1 MTDTELE
8 RILGAFYRAEVP
20 ADMTAPAALRL
31 RLATIPG
38 APLASGR
45 PARQRGFTLLAAAA
59 ILTTTIVGGALLG
72 GALVEPRPNP
82 RDVIPPSSSP
92 GASDQAGPS
101 ARPTSPL
108 ETPQAAVWVA
118 TGSMGT
124 PRHGHAAIRLADG
137 RVLVVG
143 GKAEYDFE
151 PSDLTSA
158 ELYDPGSGTWSAA
171 GTTAK
176 PLQARHAATLLRDGK
191 VLVADSDGAEVF
203 DPETR
208 AWTVAARGWS
218 GVLTGF
224 GATATL
230 LLDGRVLVAGVH
242 GAQLYDPINE
252 TWTNTGTMT
261 EPLLWYSATLLSDG
275 KVLAAGEGLDDHNNE
290 SDFSYSAQLY
300 DPETGTWTSVADLH
314 HLYRTGAFSATLL
327 DDGRVLVA
335 GGVSDGPPRSA
346 VEIYDPGKNTWTAVG
361 DRPVRGGY
369 LTAVALSDGTVLL
382 ITIGASYSDQVT
394 EPSIERPVIPPELYD
409 PRTGSWTTT
418 ATMLQPHDAASFTL
432 LLDGRVLA
440 AGGLDCSE
448 VIADLCSTGE
458 VTPSAEL
465 YVPATGQ

>member
-1 MTDTELE
+1 MTDHELE
-8 RILGAFYRAEVP
+8 LRLRSWYRAEIP
-20 ADMTAPAALRL
+20 ATETAPAALRSSL
-31 RLATIPG
+31 TAIPR
-38 APLASGR
+38 AELLSRR
-45 PARQRGFTLLAAAA
+45 PARKRGFTLLAAAA
-59 ILTTTIVGGALLG
+59 ILTTTIVGGALLA
-72 GALVEPRPNP
+72 GAVTEPRPGP
-82 RDVIPPSSSP
+82 RDVVAPSSTP
-92 GASDQAGPS
+92 GSSELAGPS
-101 ARPTSPL
+101 VGPTSPQ
-108 ETPQAAVWVA
+108 EAVWLA

-124 PRHGHAAIRLADG
+124 PRHGHAAVRLADG

-151 PSDLTSA
+151 PRTLTSA

-171 GTTAK
+171 GNTAT
-176 PLQARHAATLLRDGK
+176 PLQARTAAALLRDGK
-191 VLVADSDGAEVF
+191 VLVANSDGAQVF

-208 AWTVAARGWS
+208 AWTVAERGWS

-252 TWTNTGTMT
+252 TWTNTGAMT
-261 EPLLWYSATLLSDG
+261 EPLLWYSATLLPDG

-346 VEIYDPGKNTWTAVG
+346 LEIYDPGTDTWTAIG

-382 ITIGASYSDQVT
+382 ITIGASYSNQVT
-394 EPSIERPVIPPELYD
+394 EPSAERPVIPPELYD
-409 PRTGSWTTT
+409 PRTGFWTTT
-418 ATMLQPHDAASFTL
+418 ATMLQPHDAGSFTL
-432 LLDGRVLA
+432 LLDGTVLV

-465 YVPATGQ
+465 YIPGNRE